1 MKVRRRRR
9 KDYRKMT
16 SSTPESMYH
25 SLDDGVGAK
34 RISNKGQNGAGGAGG
49 VQVAGRAGPKPGP
62 GTHAA
67 SLDHAGAGAGA
78 GVLRPSPVSRSSGQ
92 TEDSV

>member
-1 MKVRRRRR
+1 MKVRRRR

-16 SSTPESMYH
+16 SSTPEFMYH

-62 GTHAA
+62 GTHAS
-67 SLDHAGAGAGA
+67 SLDHAGAGA

-92 TEDSV
+92 AEDSV